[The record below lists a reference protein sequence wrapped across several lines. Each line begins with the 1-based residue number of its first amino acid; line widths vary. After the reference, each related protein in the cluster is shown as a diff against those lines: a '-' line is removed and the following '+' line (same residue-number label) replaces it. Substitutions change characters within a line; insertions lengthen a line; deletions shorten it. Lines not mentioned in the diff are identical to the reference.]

1 MAKADLQVVRTTAYT
16 HSEDDHVEYGAHNAL
31 GGILQSAT
39 VPEGPSMPTVRRAVR
54 VTDTG
59 GGDDLMF
66 ASLSREQ
73 RAKAAKK
80 AHKKEAK
87 ADAKRAKEV
96 RKAKLVHARQPEP
109 PRIGSA
115 AADWSRWPVGTT
127 FKIISTGQTYRV
139 DDYGWALAGR
149 NTIDLY
155 MGSRSDMNVWGV
167 RNEPIQ
173 VTHWGDPEQSLAL
186 LQARQRFKHCR
197 RMSLELQGLYVE
209 AEALH

>member
-16 HSEDDHVEYGAHNAL
+16 HTEDDHVEYGAHNAL

-39 VPEGPSMPTVRRAVR
+39 VPDGPSTPTVRRAVR
-54 VTDTG
+54 VTDAGTN
-59 GGDDLMF
+59 DDLMF
-66 ASLSREQ
+66 ANLSREQ
-73 RAKAAKK
+73 RAKEAKK
-80 AHKKEAK
+80 AHKKEAE
-87 ADAKRAKEV
+87 AKHTKEA
-96 RKAKLVHARQPEP
+96 RKAKLAHARKPEP

-115 AADWSRWPVGTT
+115 AADWARWPVGTT

-155 MGSRSDMNVWGV
+155 MGSRRDMNAWGV
-167 RNEPIQ
+167 RNEPIR
-173 VTHWGDPEQSLAL
+173 VLHWGDPGQSLAL
-186 LQARQRFKHCR
+186 LQARQQFKHCR
-197 RMSLELQGLYVE
+197 RMSLDLQGLHAE